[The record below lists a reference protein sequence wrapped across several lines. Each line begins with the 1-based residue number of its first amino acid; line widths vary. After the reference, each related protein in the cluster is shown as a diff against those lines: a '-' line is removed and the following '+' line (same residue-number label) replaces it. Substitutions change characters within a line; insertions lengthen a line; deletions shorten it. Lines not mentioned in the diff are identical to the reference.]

1 MPIVVI
7 AKNNLLNIF
16 KFLNKLVRLIL
27 RILYKYKTIVYLNI
41 YVLDVRKRE
50 YMYFSKQSSVKSLS
64 LKIIIINKNKW
75 RE

>member
-50 YMYFSKQSSVKSLS
+50 YMYFSK
-64 LKIIIINKNKW
+64 
-75 RE
+75 